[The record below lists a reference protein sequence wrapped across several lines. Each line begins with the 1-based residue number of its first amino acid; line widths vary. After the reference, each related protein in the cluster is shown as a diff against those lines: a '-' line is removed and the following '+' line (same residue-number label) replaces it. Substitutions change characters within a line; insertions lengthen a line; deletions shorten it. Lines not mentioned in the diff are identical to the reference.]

1 MEEPSPVHRVLL
13 HLQRVKSILTRQART
28 IWYQRCIFCTHY
40 VIIFIYLWTEIYYHE
55 YDSFSFSPD
64 STRRRVSFNQIPIH
78 AHISFPVE
86 FFHTKISKQR
96 HYLKHGWAH
105 QIKCKHFLFPAPKKI
120 QDILLYCQRF
130 SSLALCWLVRAQP
143 AHSRYTDLC
152 RKKRPK
158 HRRML
163 GSPLPQKK

>member
-1 MEEPSPVHRVLL
+1 MNTIHFHSAQIRPAEGYFSTKFQSKHTFNFQWRFSTQIFPS
-13 HLQRVKSILTRQART
+13 
-28 IWYQRCIFCTHY
+28 
-40 VIIFIYLWTEIYYHE
+40 
-55 YDSFSFSPD
+55 
-64 STRRRVSFNQIPIH
+64 
-78 AHISFPVE
+78 
-86 FFHTKISKQR
+86 R
-96 HYLKHGWAH
+96 HHLKHGWAH

-163 GSPLPQKK
+163 GSPRPQKKSSIDKQNQLCENLFDFLVQGTRAHFSKF